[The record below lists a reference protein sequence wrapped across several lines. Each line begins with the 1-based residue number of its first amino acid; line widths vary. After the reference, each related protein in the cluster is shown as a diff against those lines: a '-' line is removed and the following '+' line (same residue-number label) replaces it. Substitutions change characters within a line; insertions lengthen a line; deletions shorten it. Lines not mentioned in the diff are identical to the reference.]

1 MNILLAFK
9 AEPDL
14 SMLAETDWQ
23 VAGKGNRPGRVID
36 APGDRKR

>member
-14 SMLAETDWQ
+14 SMLAEKDWLA
-23 VAGKGNRPGRVID
+23 AGMTAWTLR
-36 APGDRKR
+36 